1 MKIKLSDHF
10 NLKRLIR
17 FVLPSITMMIFI
29 SIYSVV
35 DGFFVS
41 NYAGKLPFAALNLI
55 CPIPM
60 MLGAVGFMIGTGGSA
75 IVAKTLGE
83 RKEKLANE
91 YFSMLVFVTIFAG
104 IILTVLGQIFI
115 QPIAS
120 ALGAEGEM
128 LKYCVLYARIILC
141 ALPAFMLQNVFQ
153 SFLITAEKPYLGL
166 IVTTLAGVTNIALD
180 FLFVGVFKFGLAGA
194 ASATALSQAVGGIV
208 PFIYFLRKNSSLLR
222 LTKAK
227 LYIKVIIKTCTN
239 GASEL
244 MTNISM
250 SVVNI
255 VYNIQLMKLI
265 GEDGVSAYGVI
276 MYVNFIFIAVFIG
289 YSIGSAPIIGYNYG
303 AQNHYELKNIFKKSL
318 TVISSFGIVMTVLSQ
333 LLASPLTNIF
343 VGYDSQLSSMTSY
356 GLRLNAISFL
366 FCGINIFGSSMFT
379 ALGNGVVSAAISFL
393 RTLVFQI
400 ICVLIL
406 PIFFD
411 ITGIWIAVA
420 AAEFLSIV
428 ITVWFIIKNRKKYHY
443 A

>member
-55 CPIPM
+55 YPIPM
-60 MLGAVGFMIGTGGSA
+60 MLGAMGFMIGTGGSA

-83 RKEKLANE
+83 KKEKLANE

-208 PFIYFLRKNSSLLR
+208 PFIYFLRKNSSLLS

-227 LYIKVIIKTCTN
+227 LNIKVLIKACTN

-244 MTNISM
+244 MTNISI
-250 SVVNI
+250 SIVNI
-255 VYNIQLMKLI
+255 IYNLQLMKLI

-318 TVISSFGIVMTVLSQ
+318 TVISSLGIVMTVFSQ
-333 LLASPLTNIF
+333 ILASPLTNIF
-343 VGYDSQLSSMTSY
+343 VGYDSHLSSMTSY

-406 PIFFD
+406 PVFFD
-411 ITGIWIAVA
+411 ITGIWISVA
-420 AAEFLSIV
+420 AAELLSIV